1 MTKFSA
7 MKNYLILFTVCLAT
21 LMACKA
27 KKEST
32 VSTDQ
37 ISEEQTQTM
46 IEQSDEKRAE
56 IVINTDG
63 TMPESASVNI
73 LKADVQGDLLKL
85 TVQYGGGCEQHIF
98 TLYTNGMYMKSLPP
112 QISMQ
117 LHHEDNDDR
126 CRALITE
133 TIAIDISSIR
143 HGNKGPLIIR
153 LQDYKETI
161 TYAY

>member
-1 MTKFSA
+1 MTKFNA
-7 MKNYLILFTVCLAT
+7 MKNYLILFTICLAT

-32 VSTDQ
+32 VST
-37 ISEEQTQTM
+37 EEKTEDLAQTM
-46 IEQSDEKRAE
+46 NDQEGEKRGE

-85 TVQYGGGCEQHIF
+85 TVQYGGGCEKHIF

-112 QISMQ
+112 QMSMQ

-143 HGNKGPLIIR
+143 YGNKGPLIIR